1 MRSGTGGHTAVLKHV
16 LYRANRTFL
25 AVLLSCLFVS
35 LTVAEEPNRFNID
48 FSGDWELDYQ
58 LSDHPDE
65 KIRWQYVQAR
75 SKAEK
80 LAERARN
87 QGRMVDPQVFNVQSI
102 VGLGRL
108 AEKIAGAT
116 VLKIEQ
122 GDSHVIVGRN
132 DDFSLVCDFN
142 DLGWK
147 EHAFGAEGC
156 EWQSDQ
162 LVFRTILP
170 DGLKVSHRL
179 SLAADRSRL
188 NVATTVTIDSVRYP
202 FTLNR
207 VYMPYEPGEGL
218 YNCEFTVAKQT
229 TCTLKGNTDS

>member
-1 MRSGTGGHTAVLKHV
+1 MTRLILFCLLFPA
-16 LYRANRTFL
+16 
-25 AVLLSCLFVS
+25 LLSGVAS
-35 LTVAEEPNRFNID
+35 AEEPNRFNID
-48 FSGDWELDYQ
+48 FSGSWELDYQ

-65 KIRWQYVQAR
+65 KIRWLYVQAR
-75 SKAEK
+75 SR
-80 LAERARN
+80 AERAAERSRN
-87 QGRMVDPQVFNVQSI
+87 TGQFVDPQIFNIQSI
-102 VGLGRL
+102 IGLGKL

-116 VLKIEQ
+116 VLTIEQ
-122 GDSHVIVGRN
+122 GEDHLIADRN
-132 DDFSLVCDFN
+132 DDFALVCDFN

-162 LVFRTILP
+162 LVFKTILP

-188 NVATTVTIDSVRYP
+188 NVATTVSIDSVRYP

-207 VYMPYEPGEGL
+207 VYMPFEPGEGL
-218 YNCEFTVAKQT
+218 YSCEFTVAKQT
-229 TCTLKGNTDS
+229 SCTLRGNREE